1 MKRYIII
8 GALLVSAITAHANL
22 GDTRA
27 ESAKRY
33 GKPWSTKGDRVY
45 YGTRAWYIDERFNSA
60 GYAVEVSYTKKNGE
74 ISTEEAKQFANV
86 NVPESGWNPISPN
99 GDPNI
104 VVGRIWI
111 STDGNFRW
119 EAGSVRLFEDNRW
132 FSYLTLSY
140 IGGAPSTNQTSTSN
154 GLPL

>member
-1 MKRYIII
+1 MKRYIIL

-22 GDTRA
+22 GDTLA
-27 ESAKRY
+27 QSAKRY

-45 YGTRAWYIDERFNSA
+45 YDTHAWYIDERFNSA

-86 NVPESGWNPISPN
+86 NVPESGWNPILPN

-104 VVGRIWI
+104 IVGRIWI
-111 STDGNFRW
+111 STDSNFRW
-119 EAGSVRLFEDNRW
+119 ESGSIRLFGDNRW

-140 IGGAPSTNQTSTSN
+140 IGGASTSSSN